1 MQPATAQLEST
12 KWYENGISALCGG
25 WAGGGDN
32 EDTGASRVENML
44 RVLAARH
51 CSLELS
57 KWDVDVH
64 QMFVCKNLIREA
76 ILNFNDF
83 SGSFPSCLLVKV
95 MQNSCQI
102 LRIGSI
108 LM

>member
-25 WAGGGDN
+25 WVGGGDN

-51 CSLELS
+51 C
-57 KWDVDVH
+57 
-64 QMFVCKNLIREA
+64 
-76 ILNFNDF
+76 
-83 SGSFPSCLLVKV
+83 
-95 MQNSCQI
+95 
-102 LRIGSI
+102 
-108 LM
+108 

>member
-44 RVLAARH
+44 RVLAARQSTVLTRALTSQNGTLMYIK
-51 CSLELS
+51 CLS
-57 KWDVDVH
+57 AKI
-64 QMFVCKNLIREA
+64 LIERQ
-76 ILNFNDF
+76 F
-83 SGSFPSCLLVKV
+83 
-95 MQNSCQI
+95 
-102 LRIGSI
+102 
-108 LM
+108 